1 MTGNKWLS
9 EAVHMDEFSPG
20 TMNLVQAPV
29 GSGKTTWAL

>member
-1 MTGNKWLS
+1 MTGYKWLS

>member
-1 MTGNKWLS
+1 MIGSKWIS
-9 EAVHMDEFSPG
+9 EAVHMDEFSLG